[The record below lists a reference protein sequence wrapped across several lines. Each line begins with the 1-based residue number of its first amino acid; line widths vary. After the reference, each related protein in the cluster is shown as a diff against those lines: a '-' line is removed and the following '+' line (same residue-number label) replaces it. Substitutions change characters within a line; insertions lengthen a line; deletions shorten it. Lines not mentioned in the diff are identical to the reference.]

1 MKKGK
6 SGNRGSAAKG
16 KGAPK
21 DVDEYLAGI
30 SEPARSALNKIR
42 AAIRSAATGTSRGFG
57 AVRVR
62 RQRPTV
68 IGGKK
73 NLDIVEKLDGIVHYL
88 DTMRD
93 IAVDVY
99 DYEEN
104 AVFDL
109 SDTDNR

>member
-1 MKKGK
+1 MKQAYLNDMVTVKKLIHEIDFKQLKEQVGAIF
-6 SGNRGSAAKG
+6 AAQT
-16 KGAPK
+16 
-21 DVDEYLAGI
+21 
-30 SEPARSALNKIR
+30 AL
-42 AAIRSAATGTSRGFG
+42 
-57 AVRVR
+57 
-62 RQRPTV
+62 TV